1 MARGHTQFALA
12 VGLLAVVLALGVP
25 TGPQATEQEQGVA
38 AEEMRLAQR
47 VDHTGGRWNRTAFSG
62 NWDGIRQTLM
72 EKGIR
77 FDPSLIQTMQ
87 GNWAGGTADKS
98 PYRMN
103 AGYGIQLDTGKAGLW
118 PPGGMLVLKGESKYR
133 KSNNGETGALLP
145 IKTLSLYPAPQD
157 DVTDLYTTPFE
168 FPGDQRLG
176 WTWSDKSRIQFEWT
190 PRSIIGAIITG
201 STTGLERKSSDWAF
215 VYDFDQYLYAVPGE
229 PEQGFGLF
237 GRFGLTNGEVN
248 PVQQFYSIGVGGK
261 RVILGR
267 DRDTFGIGYYYLVL
281 SDKLPKL
288 IQHGARGEQDGELGY
303 NIAVTPWLRI
313 APDLEIVSPAR
324 KSAET
329 TPVAGV
335 RVKIAF

>member
-12 VGLLAVVLALGVP
+12 VRLLAVVLALGVL
-25 TGPQATEQEQGVA
+25 TGSPAAEQEQGVA

-47 VDHTGGRWNRTAFSG
+47 VDHTGGLWSRTAFLG
-62 NWDGIRQTLM
+62 NWDGIRQALK

-87 GNWAGGTADKS
+87 GNWAGGTAGES
-98 PYRMN
+98 PYRTN
-103 AGYGIQLDTGKAGLW
+103 TRYGIQLDTGKAGLW
-118 PPGGMLVLKGESKYR
+118 PPGGMLVLKGESNYR
-133 KSNNGETGALLP
+133 KSNNGKTGALLP
-145 IKTLSLYPAPQD
+145 VKTLSLYPAPD
-157 DVTDLYTTPFE
+157 DDATDLFTMPFG

-176 WTWSDKSRIQFEWT
+176 WTWSDKSRVQFDWT
-190 PRSIIGAIITG
+190 PRSIIGAIIIG
-201 STTGLERKSSDWAF
+201 STTGLERKSSGWAF
-215 VYDFDQYLYAVPGE
+215 VYDFDQYLSTVPGE

-237 GRFGLTNGEVN
+237 GRFELTNGEVN
-248 PVQQFYSIGVGGK
+248 PVQQFYSIGVGST
-261 RVILGR
+261 RVIPGQ
-267 DRDTFGIGYYYLVL
+267 DRDTFGIGYYYLAL

-288 IQHGARGEQDGELGY
+288 IQHGARGEQGGELGY